1 MLARRSLFAVVP
13 FAALT
18 ACNGMPPS
26 QNIAV
31 VAQDVQIIATGLS
44 KTLTQLSALNLPG
57 LTPAVLDIA
66 QTALA
71 GLQTVAKALA
81 GVSTATDAQ
90 PLVVRVEGYVNA
102 FVGAVSMLPVLPPE
116 IRTAL
121 IAAQLLLPIIE
132 TAVNL
137 AVPPKT
143 AAPTMTLDQARAA
156 LK

>member
-1 MLARRSLFAVVP
+1 MLARRAIL
-13 FAALT
+13 AAPLALA

-26 QNIAV
+26 QSIQT
-31 VAQDVQIIATGLS
+31 VAQDVQIIATGLG

-57 LTPAVLDIA
+57 LTPAILDMA

-71 GLQTVAKALA
+71 GLQTVSQAFA

-90 PLVVRVEGYVNA
+90 PLVIKVESYVNA
-102 FVGAVSMLPVLPPE
+102 FVGALSILPLPPE
-116 IRTAL
+116 IKTGL
-121 IAAQLLLPIIE
+121 LAAQILLPVIE
-132 TAVNL
+132 MAVNL

-143 AAPTMTLDQARAA
+143 VATTMTADQARAA

>member
-1 MLARRSLFAVVP
+1 MLARRSLFAAVP

-57 LTPAVLDIA
+57 LTPAILDIT

-71 GLQTVAKALA
+71 ELQTVAQALA

-90 PLVVRVEGYVNA
+90 PLVIRVEGYVNA
-102 FVGAVSMLPVLPPE
+102 FVGALSILPLPPE
-116 IRTAL
+116 IKTAL
-121 IAAQLLLPIIE
+121 IAAQILLPVVE
-132 TAVNL
+132 MAVNL
-137 AVPPKT
+137 AAPPK
-143 AAPTMTLDQARAA
+143 AAATTMTADQARAA